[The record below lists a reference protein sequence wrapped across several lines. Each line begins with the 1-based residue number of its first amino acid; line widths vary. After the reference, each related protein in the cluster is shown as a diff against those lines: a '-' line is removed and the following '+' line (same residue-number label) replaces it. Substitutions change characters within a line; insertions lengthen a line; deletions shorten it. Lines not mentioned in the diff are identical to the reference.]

1 MAGFVVFHVLMLLLA
16 IGIVSRVVPAEV
28 ISNLLGYLHKTI
40 GITTPRAEQ
49 VRTIALIW
57 LGSVIVI
64 VDGCLLL
71 LVFITRLVNSG

>member
-1 MAGFVVFHVLMLLLA
+1 MAGFVVFHVLTLLLG
-16 IGIVSRVVPAEV
+16 IGIVTRVVPVEV
-28 ISNLLGYLHKTI
+28 VSNMLGYLHKTI
-40 GITTPRAEQ
+40 GITTPRSEQ

-71 LVFITRLVNSG
+71 LVFITKLVNSG